1 MFDRSAMKLPEQF
14 ISTTRASLVE
24 ALDGQS
30 VISIRLNPN
39 KPFETQLTD
48 AVEWCADGRY
58 LPQRPSFTNDPLHAA
73 GAYYVQEASSM
84 FVGEVARKL
93 DLPENPTVLE
103 LCAAPGGKTTHLS
116 SVIGTNGVLI
126 ANEVIRT
133 RAGILAQNVTRW
145 GEGNTIVTSA
155 DAASFGA
162 MGAFADL
169 LVIDAPCSG
178 EGMFRKDLAARE
190 QWSVEGVEHC
200 AARQRRIIS
209 DSLGSLKMGGYLIYS
224 TCTFN
229 QRENEDIVRWLLDS
243 GDFELLDQNL
253 YTAGEH
259 SQLGT
264 HFYPDTIRGEG
275 LFCSVLRYTA
285 GDLHRRTKGT
295 KRPATKASRYST
307 LPLIEIEHGGRLW
320 GYSQAIYDTVERLR
334 AARIGMLMAGIEFGE
349 LIRGELK
356 PSHAYATYSHA
367 TDLFT
372 RTELSLDDMLDY
384 LRKNNTAPDLLIEG
398 LQLLT
403 YKGHPVGFAKRIGSR
418 VNNLYPTSLRILHA

>member
-1 MFDRSAMKLPEQF
+1 MKLPEKF
-14 ISTTRASLVE
+14 IESARASLVE
-24 ALDGQS
+24 ALDGEPI
-30 VISIRLNPN
+30 VSIRLNPQ
-39 KPFETQLTD
+39 KPFETELCDT
-48 AVEWCADGRY
+48 VEWCADGRY
-58 LPQRPSFTNDPLHAA
+58 LSQRPSFTTDPLHTA

-84 FVGEVARKL
+84 FVGEVARRL
-93 DLPENPTVLE
+93 DLPDNPTVIE

-116 SVIGTNGVLI
+116 SVIGAGGVLI

-178 EGMFRKDLAARE
+178 EGMFRKDHAARE
-190 QWSVEGVEHC
+190 EWSLEGVKHC

-209 DSLGSLKMGGYLIYS
+209 AAMGSLKTGGYLIYS

-229 QRENEDIVRWLLDS
+229 ERENEDIVRWLIDS
-243 GDFELLDQNL
+243 GDFEFLDDNL
-253 YTAGEH
+253 YTAGES

-264 HFYPDTIRGEG
+264 HFYPDKVRGEG

-285 GDLHRRTKGT
+285 GSQSRKAKGA
-295 KRPATKASRYST
+295 KRPTAKPSRYST
-307 LPLIEIEHGGRLW
+307 LPLIEVEHGGRLW
-320 GYSQAIYDTVERLR
+320 GYSETIYDTVERLR
-334 AARIGMLMAGIEFGE
+334 TARIGMLMAGIEFGE
-349 LIRGELK
+349 MIRGDLK

-367 TDLFT
+367 TNIFA
-372 RTELSLDDMLDY
+372 RTELSLDETLDY
-384 LRKNNTAPDLLIEG
+384 LRKNNTAPDHLIEG
-398 LQLLT
+398 LQLIT
-403 YKGHPVGFAKRIGSR
+403 YRGHGVGFAKRIGMR